1 MQLSGTITVR
11 WDAAGHLTI
20 QCSESLNGS
29 ENKKAAID
37 KLLDAA
43 RAINNQG
50 TALEMPNLSST
61 RILSA
66 RA

>member
-1 MQLSGTITVR
+1 MNAGTVIVEWDTV
-11 WDAAGHLTI
+11 GHLSI
-20 QCSESLNGS
+20 KSSFSLVAS

-50 TALEMPNLSST
+50 TALEMPDQRST

-66 RA
+66 RG

>member
-1 MQLSGTITVR
+1 MISGSIVIK
-11 WDAAGHLTI
+11 WDAAGHLNI
-20 QCSESLNGS
+20 QCSESLTGS

-43 RAINNQG
+43 RAVNGQG
-50 TALEMPNLSST
+50 TALEMPNLRST

-66 RA
+66 KA